1 MYGEKEQEIKLK
13 SLKKDVKLTIYRHMS
28 DVYIFSSGKNC
39 DISCPGLLLKPGLEK
54 MYNKFVTECV
64 QLEKYHI
71 NKVNAKVL

>member
-1 MYGEKEQEIKLK
+1 MP
-13 SLKKDVKLTIYRHMS
+13 